1 MRNQKHHIHSTT
13 QTPSGERWLDT
24 ALDTPRK
31 RYTLLF
37 STISTTD
44 ALPTGLNTCEFTSSS
59 LTKGLE
65 VNSSTPTILLLLPN
79 LCALKSRRA
88 RRVVKKQT
96 T

>member
-1 MRNQKHHIHSTT
+1 MRNKKHHIHSTT
-13 QTPSGERWLDT
+13 QTPSGVRWLAIAVDT
-24 ALDTPRK
+24 SRK

-37 STISTTD
+37 PGISNTD
-44 ALPTGLNTCEFTSSS
+44 ALPTGLNTCDFTSSS

-65 VNSSTPTILLLLPN
+65 VKSSTLTLLFPLPN
-79 LCALKSRRA
+79 LCVLKSRTA

>member
-13 QTPSGERWLDT
+13 KPPSGVRWLDT
-24 ALDTPRK
+24 ALDTSRK

-37 STISTTD
+37 PRISNTD
-44 ALPTGLNTCEFTSSS
+44 ALPTGLNNCDFTSSS

-65 VNSSTPTILLLLPN
+65 VKSSTPTLLFHLPN
-79 LCALKSRRA
+79 LCVLKSRTA